1 MSVTFKLTVALI
13 AGVSAFALSSQ
24 AGAWTPTKPIE
35 FIATA
40 GPGGGHGDPKQRP
53 DAALKADMAAGYV
66 TASEVYRP

>member
-1 MSVTFKLTVALI
+1 VSATFKLTVTLI

-53 DAALKADMAAGYV
+53 DAALKADQAAGYV
-66 TASEVYRP
+66 TTKAAYR